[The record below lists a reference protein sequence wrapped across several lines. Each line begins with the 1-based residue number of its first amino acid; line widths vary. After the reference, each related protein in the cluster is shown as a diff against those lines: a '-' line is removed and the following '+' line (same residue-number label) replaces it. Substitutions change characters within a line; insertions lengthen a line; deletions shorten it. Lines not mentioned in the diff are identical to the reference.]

1 MSETT
6 AAISTN
12 FAFLVPLLPVLDQL
26 AGQAEAYLADDPNT
40 CLIKLRQF
48 AELLAQRVASQA
60 GLYVTTEDRFI
71 DVINRLRDRGLLGP
85 DVSRLFHSIRIAGND
100 AAHEFTGTHE
110 NALQRMKMAHA
121 LGVWFVRAFGGQ
133 PNFQSPPFILPD
145 SPGQRSAALQ
155 ARLAELQH
163 ELEAARAASSD
174 AQAATAEAL
183 LAQAQAEA
191 LAETSIKRHE
201 EVLAAARAAE
211 VQFEAE
217 RQRME
222 SELAVRQAQAA
233 PRDIPA
239 LVSQAQAAEGQ
250 LELDEATTRNLID
263 EQLREAG
270 WQADTAALRYAHG
283 ARPKKGQNRAIAE
296 WPTAN
301 GPADY
306 VLFAGLSPVAVVEA
320 KRKNRDVASTIE
332 QSKRYSQGY
341 TLSADESSPGGPWGH
356 YRVPFL
362 FSTNGRPF
370 LRQLAEKSGI
380 WFLDARR
387 STNHPRAL
395 EAWYTPEG
403 LVQMLKQD
411 DARADAALK
420 TETFS
425 YLDLRGYQKDA
436 IRAAEAAIAD
446 GRRDMLVAMATGT
459 GKTRTCIGLVYRLI
473 KAKRFRRVLFL
484 VDRSALGKQ
493 TDDAFKDMRLENLQ
507 TFSDI
512 YDVKGLG
519 DVVPD
524 KDTKLHIATVQGMVQ
539 RLLYAENEVGPSVDQ
554 YDCIVVDECH
564 RGYNLDKELS
574 ESELQFR
581 DEADYISKYRRV
593 LDHFDAV
600 RIGLTATPA
609 LHTTQIFGEPI
620 YQYSYRQAVIDG
632 YLVDYEPPIRI
643 VTGLA
648 EDGMTWKAG
657 ETMEVYKVRQGALD
671 YVHLPDEVTVEVDT
685 FNRLVVT
692 ENFNRVVC
700 HELARQI
707 DPALPGKT
715 LIFCATD
722 SHADTVVRLLKQAY
736 DQVHG
741 GIDDDAI
748 VKITGTSDKP
758 LELIR
763 RYKNEQN
770 PSIVVT
776 VDLLTTGVD
785 VPKIANI
792 VFMRRVR
799 SRILYEQMVG
809 RATRLCPEI
818 SKEAFR
824 IFDAVDL
831 YAALEPVTT
840 MKPVVTN
847 PSVTF
852 EQLVGELHTV
862 SEADH
867 QQEVYEQL
875 LAKLNRKASKIVD
888 DEHIETLAGMPASDL
903 VRHLRTLGASGA
915 AAWFQDRADLAL
927 YLDRART
934 GDGPKLIIS
943 HHEDELRRV
952 ERGYGVATRPDDYLE
967 SFTAFIRDNMNL
979 IPALAIVTQRPR
991 DLTRQQLK
999 ELKLELDKHGYSETA
1014 LRTAWQEMTNEDIA
1028 ASIIGFIRQRAL
1040 GSPLVPYGERV
1051 DRAVKR
1057 ILASK
1062 PWTQPQ
1068 RQWLERIG
1076 SQLKQETIV
1085 DREAMD
1091 RGQFKTMG
1099 GFARIDKVFEGNL
1112 GQVLVGLQNA
1122 IWEDVV

>member
-1 MSETT
+1 VSEAT
-6 AAISTN
+6 AATSLN
-12 FAFLVPLLPVLDQL
+12 FTFLGPQLAVLERL

-48 AELLAQRVASQA
+48 AELLAQHVASQA
-60 GLYVTTEDRFI
+60 GLYLTTDDRFV
-71 DVINRLRDRGLLGP
+71 DVVNRLRDRGLLGP
-85 DVSRLFHSIRIAGND
+85 DVSRLFHSIRVAGNN
-100 AAHEFTGTHE
+100 AAHEFRGTRE
-110 NALQRMKMAHA
+110 DALSHLKMALA
-121 LGVWFVRAFGGQ
+121 LGVWYMRAFGGDPKFPSQ
-133 PNFQSPPFILPD
+133 AFVLPAA
-145 SPGQRSAALQ
+145 PGQRSATLEAQLAKLQ
-155 ARLAELQH
+155 RELD
-163 ELEAARAASSD
+163 AARAASNE
-174 AQAATAEAL
+174 AQAAAAEAS
-183 LAQAQAEA
+183 LARAEAEA
-191 LAETSIKRHE
+191 LAAATAAERS
-201 EVLAAARAAE
+201 EVLAAAREAE
-211 VQFEAE
+211 AQFEAE
-217 RQRME
+217 RQRMAA
-222 SELAVRQAQAA
+222 ELAAAQANA
-233 PRDIPA
+233 EAKDVPA
-239 LVSQAQAAEGQ
+239 LVAKARAAESQ
-250 LELDEATTRNLID
+250 LQLDEATTRKLID

-270 WQADTAALRYAHG
+270 WTVDTATLRYTQG
-283 ARPKKGQNRAIAE
+283 ARPKKGVNQAIAE

-306 VLFAGLSPVAVVEA
+306 VLFAGLVPVAVVEA
-320 KRKNRDVASTIE
+320 KRKNKDVASTVE
-332 QSKRYSQGY
+332 QAKRYSQGY
-341 TLSADESSPGGPWGH
+341 TLSAEETAPGGPWGS
-356 YRVPFL
+356 YQVPFL

-387 STNHPRAL
+387 PTNHPRAL

-403 LVQMLKQD
+403 LLQVLQQD
-411 DARADAALK
+411 ESKAEATLQ
-420 TETFS
+420 TEPFT
-425 YLDLRGYQKDA
+425 YLNLRGYQEDA
-436 IRAAEAAIAD
+436 IRAAEAAIAQ
-446 GRRDMLVAMATGT
+446 GQRDMLVAMATGT

-507 TFSDI
+507 TFAEI

-519 DVVPD
+519 DVTPD

-539 RLLYAENEVGPSVDQ
+539 RLLYAADEVGPPVDQ
-554 YDCIVVDECH
+554 YDCIVIDECH

-574 ESELQFR
+574 DAELQFR

-620 YQYSYRQAVIDG
+620 YQYSYRQAVVDG
-632 YLVDYEPPIRI
+632 YLVDHEPPIRI

-657 ETMEVYKVRQGALD
+657 EAMEVYKVQQGTLD
-671 YVHLPDEVTVEVDT
+671 LVHLPDEVKVEVDG

-700 HELARQI
+700 QELARQI

-722 SHADTVVRLLKQAY
+722 SHADTVVRLLKEAY
-736 DQVHG
+736 DDTHG

-748 VKITGTSDKP
+748 VKITGTADKP

-763 RYKNEQN
+763 RYKNELA

-785 VPKIANI
+785 VPKICNI

-799 SRILYEQMVG
+799 SRILYEQMLG
-809 RATRLCPEI
+809 RATRLCEEI
-818 SKEAFR
+818 GKETFR

-831 YAALEPVTT
+831 YAALEPVTA

-852 EQLVGELHTV
+852 EQLVGELGTAG
-862 SEADH
+862 EDDH
-867 QQEVYEQL
+867 RQVVYEQL
-875 LAKLNRKASKIVD
+875 LAKLVRKVKKLE
-888 DEHIETLAGMPASDL
+888 DEHVETLAGMPARDL
-903 VRHLRTLGASGA
+903 TRHVRSLGPAGA
-915 AAWFQDRADLAL
+915 ADWFAERPDLAL
-927 YLDRART
+927 YLDRVRT

-943 HHEDELRRV
+943 HHDDALRRV
-952 ERGYGVATRPDDYLE
+952 ERGYGAYARPDDYLE

-999 ELKLELDKHGYSETA
+999 ELKLELDKHGYTETA
-1014 LRTAWQEMTNEDIA
+1014 LRTAWLEVKNEDIA

-1040 GSPLVPYGERV
+1040 GSPLVPYAERV
-1051 DRAVKR
+1051 DKAVKR

-1062 PWTQPQ
+1062 AWTQPQ

-1076 SQLKQETIV
+1076 AQLKQETIV

-1091 RGQFKTMG
+1091 RGVFKTQG
-1099 GFARIDKVFEGNL
+1099 GFTRIDKVFGGNL
-1112 GQVLVGLQNA
+1112 DGILGDLQEQVWKDVG
-1122 IWEDVV
+1122 